1 MSGGWT
7 QKAHNEFYGN
17 VPLKTMEM
25 KLKEKFG
32 GITANQLHSLLNAE
46 SSTPIPAYSHSHS
59 HSRSPSPSPSPSR
72 GSLAGLFNPLTP
84 EEVAK
89 LEARRMERAT
99 PAPTP
104 PPAPVMNVNKIAKM
118 SAKSLRQKVDEVLVR
133 SRPEEID
140 ELKKQI
146 IDIIK
151 GLTNLNKKGDAEVIA
166 AIQEIRQMLE
176 ELSTLGRVQKMA
188 NNNQKRTKN
197 NEDSITKEYRLG
209 LLINYI
215 LKSGETQG
223 EKQTKIDRVKKLS
236 ADRLWNEF
244 TYAQKLDIGRRNRGP
259 PVANESE
266 LNASFP
272 IISINQMKERIQQFS
287 PEIKGHLGYKN
298 LSHQVSK
305 PGTRWTSSV
314 SKGSSRKSRRDS
326 RRSSRSRRSKTRRSK
341 HRK

>member
-1 MSGGWT
+1 
-7 QKAHNEFYGN
+7 
-17 VPLKTMEM
+17 
-25 KLKEKFG
+25 
-32 GITANQLHSLLNAE
+32 
-46 SSTPIPAYSHSHS
+46 
-59 HSRSPSPSPSPSR
+59 
-72 GSLAGLFNPLTP
+72 
-84 EEVAK
+84 
-89 LEARRMERAT
+89 MERAT
-99 PAPTP
+99 PAPP
-104 PPAPVMNVNKIAKM
+104 PVMNVNKIAKM
-118 SAKSLRQKVDEVLVR
+118 SVKALRQKVDQLLVTPI
-133 SRPEEID
+133 PEEID

-151 GLTNLNKKGDAEVIA
+151 RLTNLNKKGDAEVIA

-176 ELSTLGRVQKMA
+176 ELSTLGRVQTLA
-188 NNNQKRTKN
+188 SSNEKRTKN

-244 TYAQKLDIGRRNRGP
+244 TYSQKLDIGRRNRGP

-272 IISINQMKERIQQFS
+272 IISINQMKERVAQFS
-287 PEIKGHLGYKN
+287 PEIKGHLGYQN
-298 LSHQVSK
+298 LTHQVSK

-314 SKGSSRKSRRDS
+314 SKGSSRKSRRA
-326 RRSSRSRRSKTRRSK
+326 SRRSKTRRSK

>member
-1 MSGGWT
+1 MSGVSTWT

-17 VPLKTMEM
+17 VSPKTMEM
-25 KLKEKFG
+25 KLKEKFAG
-32 GITANQLHSLLNAE
+32 LTPNQLRSLVNAE
-46 SSTPIPAYSHSHS
+46 STPIPAYSHSHS
-59 HSRSPSPSPSPSR
+59 HSHNPTPRS
-72 GSLAGLFNPLTP
+72 SLAGLFNPLTP
-84 EEVAK
+84 EEVAR

-99 PAPTP
+99 PAPP
-104 PPAPVMNVNKIAKM
+104 PVMNVNKIAKM
-118 SAKSLRQKVDEVLVR
+118 SVRTLRQKVDELLATP
-133 SRPEEID
+133 RPEEID

-146 IDIIK
+146 VDIIK
-151 GLTNLNKKGDAEVIA
+151 RLTTLNKKGDAEVIG
-166 AIQEIRQMLE
+166 AIEQIRQMLE

-188 NNNQKRTKN
+188 NTNQKRTKN

-223 EKQTKIDRVKKLS
+223 EKQTKIDRLKKLS

-244 TYAQKLDIGRRNRGP
+244 TYAQKLEVGRRNRGP

-272 IISINQMKERIQQFS
+272 TISINQMRERVTQFS
-287 PEIKGHLGYKN
+287 PEIKAHLGYQN
-298 LSHQVSK
+298 LTHQVSK
-305 PGTRWTSSV
+305 PGTRWASV
-314 SKGSSRKSRRDS
+314 SKGST
-326 RRSSRSRRSKTRRSK
+326 RRSDRSRRSRKTRRSK